1 VTGRRPLEVQ
11 ADRSRDLSGNAVTT
25 TVTSH
30 SEPLRPGRSTIEAR
44 AVGLRDRPGDDGDVA
59 LRGRAL
65 TGRARAKQAEDD
77 VPSRHV
83 ASRRPPARGA
93 RGPVQARAA
102 RGDARGW
109 FSATLP
115 LLLLAALSAGCTP
128 PPADPAPGA
137 ALEVVVGAP
146 VAVAVG
152 APLTLRGEGPARGP
166 AGDSVRGTWDFGD
179 GTSAEATAEPTGDGR
194 LSFVATHTWS
204 TPANRIATLR
214 LTTDDG
220 RSVAAAQH
228 VTVHEV
234 AAVVPPRVAAPI
246 ALDAAR
252 GRLWVPVPEAG
263 HVAVIDTRDGA
274 SLGFLPACAGAAW
287 AHHDAD
293 RVAVTCPDAGEV
305 VTFDAATLA
314 EVRRWMLD
322 PGSRPEGVVGRDGRW
337 LVVDAARGEL
347 LTLTDAGAARA
358 PTLPDPSVLAL
369 LPDDRVLVARFRSPA
384 DGGELA
390 VHGPD
395 GAATVKLAR
404 NLGPDTDTDH
414 RGVPNLLG
422 ALVVRPG
429 GDDALVAGLTANI
442 DRGAHRDG
450 RPLTF
455 ESTVRGMVRR
465 VALDGA
471 PRETFDR
478 RLAFDNRDTVSS
490 LALSPLGTWLY
501 VGFEGNGMPA
511 RLDAFTLDIRRPF
524 APDGAGLRGIA
535 VAPDGVTVYLHRW
548 LDRRIEAV
556 HLPLDGPERV
566 LWSAPTVEE
575 EPLDPVLLAGKR
587 LFHTSDDRRLARAG
601 YVHCATC
608 HPDGDHDGQTWDFT
622 DRGEGLRNTTTL
634 LGRGG
639 LDMGR
644 VHWTGNFDEIQDFE
658 VDIRHGQGGL
668 GLLSDADWQRTSDP
682 LGAPKAGLSAELD
695 ALAAYVHS
703 LTALPESPWGPPT
716 EEGEALFERAGCA
729 ACHVPATLYTDSRV
743 GPDSP
748 RHDVGT
754 LGAGSGGR
762 LGSALDGLDTPTL
775 LGAWATAPYLHDGS
789 APTLADAIRRH
800 RDVSLTDAEIDA
812 LAEFVRRL

>member
-1 VTGRRPLEVQ
+1 MITLRSSLPPL
-11 ADRSRDLSGNAVTT
+11 
-25 TVTSH
+25 
-30 SEPLRPGRSTIEAR
+30 P
-44 AVGLRDRPGDDGDVA
+44 
-59 LRGRAL
+59 
-65 TGRARAKQAEDD
+65 
-77 VPSRHV
+77 
-83 ASRRPPARGA
+83 
-93 RGPVQARAA
+93 RAA
-102 RGDARGW
+102 PR
-109 FSATLP
+109 LV
-115 LLLLAALSAGCTP
+115 LAAALAGCVPATP
-128 PPADPAPGA
+128 SPDASAPF
-137 ALEVVVGAP
+137 EVTVGAP

-152 APLTLRGEGPARGP
+152 APLTLLGEGPARGP
-166 AGDSVRGTWDFGD
+166 AGDAVVGTWDFGD
-179 GTSAEATAEPTGDGR
+179 GTSAVAAIEPVDDAR
-194 LSFVATHTWS
+194 VRFVATHTWS
-204 TPANRIATLR
+204 TPANRLATLR
-214 LTTDDG
+214 LETADG
-220 RSVAAAQH
+220 RTVAAAQH

-234 AAVVPPRVAAPI
+234 PAAVAPRVAAPI
-246 ALDAAR
+246 ALDATR

-274 SLGFLPACAGAAW
+274 SLGLVPACAGAAW
-287 AHHDAD
+287 AAHDGD
-293 RVAVTCPDAGEV
+293 RVAVTCPDAGELV
-305 VTFDAATLA
+305 VFDADALS
-314 EVRRWMLD
+314 EVRRFTLE
-322 PGSRPEGVVGRDGRW
+322 PGARPEGVVGRDGRW
-337 LVVDAARGEL
+337 YAVDAARGDL
-347 LTLTDAGAARA
+347 LTFTAAEATRTPTVTDPR
-358 PTLPDPSVLAL
+358 VLAL

-384 DGGELA
+384 DGGE
-390 VHGPD
+390 VVIHGPD
-395 GAATVKLAR
+395 GATTGRLAK
-404 NLGPDTDTDH
+404 NVGPDTDTDH

-422 ALVVRPG
+422 ALVVRPTSAQ
-429 GDDALVAGLTANI
+429 ALIGGLTSNI
-442 DRGAHRDG
+442 DRGGFRDG

-465 VALDGA
+465 VAVDGA
-471 PRETFDR
+471 PTETFDR

-524 APDGAGLRGIA
+524 APEGAGLRGIA

-548 LDRRIEAV
+548 LDRRVEAV
-556 HLPLDGPERV
+556 HLPLDGPERL
-566 LWSAPTVEE
+566 LWSAPTVVE

-658 VDIRHGQGGL
+658 GDIRHGQGGL
-668 GLLSDADWQRTSDP
+668 GLLSDADWRQTEDP
-682 LGAPKAGLSAELD
+682 LGAPKAGLSDDLD

-703 LTALPESPWGPPT
+703 LTASPESPWGPPT
-716 EEGEALFERAGCA
+716 EAGEALFERAGCA

-762 LGSALDGLDTPTL
+762 LGGALDGLDTPTL

-789 APTLADAIRRH
+789 APTIADAIRRH
-800 RDVSLTDAEIDA
+800 RGVALTDAEVDA
-812 LAEFVRRL
+812 LAAFVRAL